1 MFQVLSAYIAR
12 RGSLKGRNILELG
25 SGTGL
30 VGLVAGALG
39 ARVWITDQAFVLN
52 PRNLVL
58 PAHQCQLFFYLQS
71 AVGHHEPQRRNEY
84 IVRHCESPGAQLVVI
99 AVFASGAGIHLLTR
113 PLVFEQGQP
122 PS

>member
-58 PAHQCQLFFYLQS
+58 LAHQCQLFFTCSPLLDIMN
-71 AVGHHEPQRRNEY
+71 RNVEMNTLSDT
-84 IVRHCESPGAQLVVI
+84 VKVLELNWS
-99 AVFASGAGIHLLTR
+99 
-113 PLVFEQGQP
+113 
-122 PS
+122 